1 MPWSSAGARP
11 SMVVAGGGEKEA
23 RKRRKDEEGAVAP
36 IPGEAD
42 RARGVRG
49 GGRVMI
55 VLGGKRGTRP
65 GGGVRAYNR
74 R

>member
-42 RARGVRG
+42 RAGVRG